1 MPDVRETKAFALL
14 MKCAGRQFILE
25 ALMRNNNCI
34 VHAARELQVN
44 RTHFYKLMRRYGARP
59 LKPARQKRG
68 NAEWRALGS

>member
-1 MPDVRETKAFALL
+1 
-14 MKCAGRQFILE
+14 
-25 ALMRNNNCI
+25 MRNNNCI

-68 NAEWRALGS
+68 NAEWRALGP